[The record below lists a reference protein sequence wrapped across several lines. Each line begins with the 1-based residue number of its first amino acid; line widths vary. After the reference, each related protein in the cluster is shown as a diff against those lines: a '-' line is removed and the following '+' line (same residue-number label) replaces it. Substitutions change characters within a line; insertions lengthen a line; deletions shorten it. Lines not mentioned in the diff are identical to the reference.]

1 MHDRVYCS
9 GLELTVGVGFHEA
22 ELAITQT
29 VLVDLAIDCEFTRGP
44 ARDEFTGLV
53 DYFVLV
59 QHLERH
65 VVGRRYALIEAL
77 AVDLARQVLR
87 LYPPVQVRVKVTKR
101 PLAMPQ
107 VAAVAVECVRSAADF
122 AGE

>member
-1 MHDRVYCS
+1 MHDTVHCH
-9 GLELTVGVGFHEA
+9 GLQLTVGIGFHTA
-22 ELAITQT
+22 ELDITQT
-29 VLVDLAIDCEFTRGP
+29 VSVDLAIACDFGRGP

-53 DYFVLV
+53 DYFELV
-59 QHLERH
+59 QQIERH
-65 VVGRRYALIEAL
+65 VAGRRYALIEAL
-77 AVDLARQVLR
+77 AVDLAREVVR
-87 LYPPVQVRVKVTKR
+87 MYPPVQVRVKVTKR